1 MSSPANQALS
11 QEISS
16 TYTKLDF
23 ENSCGAA
30 RNSDDGTSVAMTCPG
45 YGSYVV
51 HFAEGD
57 LRQSVTF
64 GHAGVGPRRG
74 FWQSFAEWNSV
85 GDTIEW
91 RLEDGRPFATILR
104 WFVEN
109 VDPNTGTA
117 EEGQGGQ
124 VLVVSRVAQ
133 REPEE
138 ACVVG
143 YVDARAN
150 GQANEIARRV
160 ADEIARSF
168 DCERDEPRY
177 HGERGP
183 YSGNPS

>member
-1 MSSPANQALS
+1 M
-11 QEISS
+11 
-16 TYTKLDF
+16 
-23 ENSCGAA
+23 
-30 RNSDDGTSVAMTCPG
+30 SVAMTCPG

-64 GHAGVGPRRG
+64 GHAGVGPRRDY
-74 FWQSFAEWNSV
+74 WQSFVEWNSV
-85 GDTIEW
+85 NDTIEW

-104 WFVEN
+104 WFIEN
-109 VDPNTGTA
+109 VDPNTGTP
-117 EEGQGGQ
+117 EDSQGGEI
-124 VLVVSRVAQ
+124 LVVSRVAQ

-160 ADEIARSF
+160 ADEIARNF